1 METIFKHQMGT
12 ADLQELSLPGGQR
25 TSWREY
31 GAATG
36 EPLIFCNGWPGSS
49 EQGMCLHALGE
60 RLGFRI
66 IAPDRPGFGRSTPQP
81 GRGLLD
87 WPPMVAAIAD
97 HLNLQKFALMGISG
111 GGPYVLATAWALG
124 SRVRAVCLCCT
135 AVPTHLPEARG
146 GLHAGYRGLLKMNEI
161 APTGVRTALCALAW
175 MMRIPIPTALLHL
188 SLKWLLPKPDAA
200 ALSDRAMFD
209 LFAPSY
215 RAAMRAGG
223 GALYEDGHPYTAP
236 WPFAVE
242 EIHVPVRMW
251 HGAQD
256 ANFQID
262 LARRLA
268 ARLGSV
274 TFFERDEGHYSIAFR
289 CTEEMLRDLKSLL

>member
-1 METIFKHQMGT
+1 METAEI
-12 ADLQELSLPGGQR
+12 QELILPSGQR

-66 IAPDRPGFGRSTPQP
+66 IAPDRPGFGRSTSQP
-81 GRGLLD
+81 GRGLSD
-87 WPPMVAAIAD
+87 WPPVVAAIAD
-97 HLNLQKFALMGISG
+97 HLGLEKFALMGISG
-111 GGPYVLATAWALG
+111 GGPYVLATAWALD

-135 AVPTHLPEARG
+135 AVPTHLPEARR
-146 GLHAGYRGLLKMNEI
+146 GLHAGYRALLQLNEV
-161 APTGVRTALCALAW
+161 APSGVRMALWAMAW
-175 MMRIPIPTALLHL
+175 MARIPIPTALLHL
-188 SLKWLLPKPDAA
+188 FLKWLLPKPDAA
-200 ALSDRAMFD
+200 VLGDRAMFD

-223 GALYEDGHPYTAP
+223 GALYEDGHPYTLP

-242 EIHVPVRMW
+242 EIRVPVRMW
-251 HGAQD
+251 HGTQD

-268 ARLGSV
+268 GQLTQVS
-274 TFFERDEGHYSIAFR
+274 FFERNEGHYSIAFR
-289 CTEEMLRDLKSLL
+289 CVEEMLRDLKSLL